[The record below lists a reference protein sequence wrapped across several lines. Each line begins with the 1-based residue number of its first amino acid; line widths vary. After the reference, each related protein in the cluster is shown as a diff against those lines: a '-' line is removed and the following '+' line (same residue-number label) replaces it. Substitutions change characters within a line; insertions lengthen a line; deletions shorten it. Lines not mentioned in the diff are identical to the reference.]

1 MMKNS
6 KVIMEIVIIISLLF
20 ALSTVAFAD
29 NTQIIIGGG
38 STNTQNDTVTNIPN
52 VINTT
57 TNTNTNI
64 NTNTSYRTNTNTETL
79 PKTGVTDGYVVAIL
93 VTVCAI
99 SAIYGRLTV
108 GQLSCFLSY
117 ANQYTKPFNEI
128 SGVVTEF

>member
-1 MMKNS
+1 MKNS

-20 ALSTVAFAD
+20 ALSTAVLAD

-38 STNTQNDTVTNIPN
+38 STNTQNDTATNVPN
-52 VINTT
+52 VVMNTTT
-57 TNTNTNI
+57 TNTNVNT

-99 SAIYGRLTV
+99 SAIYAYKKIRD
-108 GQLSCFLSY
+108 Y
-117 ANQYTKPFNEI
+117 NM
-128 SGVVTEF
+128 

>member
-1 MMKNS
+1 MKNS

-20 ALSTVAFAD
+20 ALSTVVLAD

-38 STNTQNDTVTNIPN
+38 STNTQNDTVTNIPE

-57 TNTNTNI
+57 TNVSTNTN
-64 NTNTSYRTNTNTETL
+64 TSTSYRTNNTETL

-99 SAIYGRLTV
+99 SAIYAYKKIRD
-108 GQLSCFLSY
+108 Y
-117 ANQYTKPFNEI
+117 NM
-128 SGVVTEF
+128 

>member
-1 MMKNS
+1 MKNS

-20 ALSTVAFAD
+20 ALSTVVLAD

-52 VINTT
+52 VINT

-99 SAIYGRLTV
+99 SAIYAYKKIRD
-108 GQLSCFLSY
+108 Y
-117 ANQYTKPFNEI
+117 NM
-128 SGVVTEF
+128 

>member
-1 MMKNS
+1 MKNS

-20 ALSTVAFAD
+20 ALSTVVLAD

-38 STNTQNDTVTNIPN
+38 STNTQNDTATN
-52 VINTT
+52 VVMNTT
-57 TNTNTNI
+57 TNKNVNT

-99 SAIYGRLTV
+99 SAIYAYKKIRD
-108 GQLSCFLSY
+108 Y
-117 ANQYTKPFNEI
+117 NM
-128 SGVVTEF
+128 

>member
-20 ALSTVAFAD
+20 ALSTVAFAY

-99 SAIYGRLTV
+99 SAIYAYKKIRD
-108 GQLSCFLSY
+108 Y
-117 ANQYTKPFNEI
+117 NM
-128 SGVVTEF
+128 

>member
-1 MMKNS
+1 MKNS

-20 ALSTVAFAD
+20 ALSTVVLAD

-38 STNTQNDTVTNIPN
+38 STNTQNDTATNVPN
-52 VINTT
+52 VVMNTTT
-57 TNTNTNI
+57 TNTNVNT

-99 SAIYGRLTV
+99 SAIYAYKKIRD
-108 GQLSCFLSY
+108 Y
-117 ANQYTKPFNEI
+117 NM
-128 SGVVTEF
+128 